1 MLVFVILWLILT
13 LYVAVLAR
21 QRGRHFFGWL
31 VFALLASPLMAG
43 VVLLMK
49 PDLAEKDFVE
59 SVTQD
64 MEVTHVKCP
73 HCAEYVRPEASKC
86 KYCQNKL
93 TPQPGLGERRLQ
105 ERLDEGLEDIKAT
118 QSNTIIIAS
127 LVFGAAALV
136 WLFWVLF

>member
-1 MLVFVILWLILT
+1 MLVFVILWLVLT
-13 LYVAVLAR
+13 IYVAVLAR
-21 QRGRHFFGWL
+21 QRGRHFAGWMA
-31 VFALLASPLMAG
+31 FAFFASPLLAG
-43 VVLLMK
+43 VVLMMK

-64 MEVTHVKCP
+64 MELTHVKCP

-93 TPQPGLGERRLQ
+93 TPQPGLGQKRVQ
-105 ERLDEGLEDIKAT
+105 ERMDEGLEDIKAA
-118 QSNTIIIAS
+118 QSNTIIMAS
-127 LVFGAAALV
+127 LALGAAMLM